1 MDPLTLMLIFS
12 AAGSAV
18 SAYGQVKAGEAA
30 REEAR
35 LNAKNLANEK
45 EMNKVVAKQ
54 NMIARLEKYKENT
67 SQNIAQFSGRTD
79 KSVEAFMR
87 AQKEIVGKDIRT
99 IQTQGYVQEQ
109 ADKFAIAA
117 EIARGEGAYT
127 AAKIGAA
134 TTLLKG
140 VSNYYAA
147 KT

>member
-117 EIARGEGAYT
+117 EIARGEGAHT